1 MYGYGYSLF
10 NRLPFVEGGTPPTN
24 TTAPVISGTNTVGQ
38 TLTTTNGT
46 WSGSLPLTYTYQW
59 KRDGSNIG
67 SATSATYVLVEAD
80 ADTNVTCEVTATNSI
95 GSASAT
101 SNSLYIFTT
110 EYKAVLDRGTALS
123 YTLPTTTTQQK
134 QNKLL
139 KSMKA
144 DGVWAKLDVFYVFA
158 VDNNAS
164 AFATLNWKNPSANQS
179 TLVSSPTFVNNGGFQ
194 GNGTSSY
201 INTNFN
207 PATQGVNYTLNDASR
222 YFFSHAIV
230 TGRFDGVDATNSNS
244 ITRGN
249 VTSHRINSGTTG
261 TLSGMFD
268 YTTAVNTKSIHRTSS
283 TSVTLYNST
292 TGSTFIQASTSVLS
306 VNQFILKGF
315 TTFGSHT
322 CAAYAMGASLIS
334 EHSAFI
340 ADWNTYKNSL

>member
-1 MYGYGYSLF
+1 MANS
-10 NRLPFVEGGTPPTN
+10 
-24 TTAPVISGTNTVGQ
+24 
-38 TLTTTNGT
+38 NG
-46 WSGSLPLTYTYQW
+46 WG
-59 KRDGSNIG
+59 DGASN
-67 SATSATYVLVEAD
+67 
-80 ADTNVTCEVTATNSI
+80 NSI
-95 GSASAT
+95 GWGQGAVNNSISWGDSHELSWAGLTDIVGFAYEDEYQAILDKAT
-101 SNSLYIFTT
+101 TL
-110 EYKAVLDRGTALS
+110 G
-123 YTLPTTTTQQK
+123 YTLPSDAVKLK
-134 QNKLL
+134 QNTLL
-139 KSMKA
+139 ASLKA
-144 DGVWAKLDVFYVFA
+144 SGVWSKLDVFYVFA
-158 VDNNAS
+158 QDGGS
-164 AFATLNWKNPSANQS
+164 AFATLNWKNPNANQS

-222 YFFSHAIV
+222 YFFSHAV
-230 TGRFDGVDATNSNS
+230 GTGRFDGVDATNSNS

-292 TGSTFIQASTSVLS
+292 TGSTLIQASTSVLS